1 VITLSAKADSF
12 SGHAPP
18 IGARSVLTARSEPQN
33 ILRGVQMDLTDVMAE
48 ELQTPFVDLSVAM
61 IFRKL

>member
-1 VITLSAKADSF
+1 MQ
-12 SGHAPP
+12 SGCDAEPP
-18 IGARSVLTARSEPQN
+18 GSN
-33 ILRGVQMDLTDVMAE
+33 IMDLTDVMAE

>member
-1 VITLSAKADSF
+1 
-12 SGHAPP
+12 
-18 IGARSVLTARSEPQN
+18 
-33 ILRGVQMDLTDVMAE
+33 MDLTDVMAE